1 MKRKAIALCLLVA
14 VAAIAIAGTS
24 LAYFTD
30 KDQAD
35 NVFVVGN
42 VKIQLLENFEQN
54 SKLLPATG
62 SVEDGTLQNAIV
74 KEVDVKN
81 TGTEPAYARVHIA
94 VPAVLDAQPNPLLHF
109 TYSEASLKHWSWEKT
124 SGGLWNSYNTTID
137 GIVYH
142 VYVVTYRQPLAPASV
157 TEDHAIY
164 QVFLD
169 SRATGDDVAEL
180 NEILGENWE
189 IKVLAEGVQSAG
201 FSDAFSALD
210 TAFGVPGTYDAF

>member
-62 SVEDGTLQNAIV
+62 SVEDGTLQNAV
-74 KEVDVKN
+74 SKEVDVKN
-81 TGTEPAYARVHIA
+81 TGTEPAYVRVHIA
-94 VPAVLDAQPNPLLHF
+94 VPAALDTQPNPLLHF
-109 TYSEASLKHWSWEKT
+109 TYSEASLQHWSWEKT
-124 SGGLWNSYNTTID
+124 GGGLWNSYETTID
-137 GIVYH
+137 GIPYH
-142 VYVVTYRQPLAPASV
+142 VYVVTHRQPLAPASA
-157 TEDHAIY
+157 TEDHAID
-164 QVFLD
+164 QVYLD

-180 NEILGENWE
+180 NGILGENWE

>member
-1 MKRKAIALCLLVA
+1 MKRKIIALCLLVA

-42 VKIQLLENFEQN
+42 VKIQLLENFTQN

-62 SVEDGTLQNAIV
+62 SASDGTLQNAV
-74 KEVDVKN
+74 TKQVDVQN
-81 TGTEPAYARVHIA
+81 TGTEPAYVRVHIA
-94 VPAVLDAQPNPLLHF
+94 VPAVLDTQPNPLLHL
-109 TYSEASLKHWSWEKT
+109 TYREASLQHWTWET
-124 SGGLWNSYNTTID
+124 ASGSLKNSYETTID
-137 GIVYH
+137 GILYH
-142 VYVVTYRQPLAPASV
+142 VYVLTHRQILAPASV
-157 TEDHAIY
+157 TEDHAID
-164 QVFLD
+164 QVYLD
-169 SRATGDDVAEL
+169 SRATGDEVAEL
-180 NEILGENWE
+180 NGILGVNWE